1 MKVVKRV
8 RKKEDYMN
16 MLNYLVLSL
25 YTMHPPRRRVD
36 YSLMKISNNMN
47 DDKYNYLDLKKV
59 NLKSKLKNK
68 NYDVH
73 FLKTF
78 YNEPIEKVKK

>member
-1 MKVVKRV
+1 
-8 RKKEDYMN
+8 
-16 MLNYLVLSL
+16 
-25 YTMHPPRRRVD
+25 MHPPRRRVD

-68 NYDVH
+68 NYYVH

-78 YNEPIEKVKK
+78 